1 MLHMCGV
8 LPLKP
13 ELIIEEF
20 PILKYGSYS
29 HCMMK
34 GVSIPICMRKES
46 FYSLHVGVMTVCM
59 SIGLH
64 ARWMEFSVAWWR
76 ELRKFLPS
84 LGLSITYVKMKHFVF
99 PQSAIK
105 SYPSRGIPPP
115 PLRPA
120 HHRFLDIRA
129 AIAQTRYRLSSLH
142 HPRSTTAAIRCPG
155 DPVPPSKQNCMI
167 RPSSPIPVSQSSTTQ
182 TKQQVRSNQEPRPNH
197 QHRAPGGKPS
207 RLTSHQQWSTGRI
220 SERSKESRSSTS

>member
-84 LGLSITYVKMKHFVF
+84 LGLSSINYVKLKDSFVL
-99 PQSAIK
+99 PQSVIK
-105 SYPSRGIPPP
+105 PCPSQGSRC
-115 PLRPA
+115 
-120 HHRFLDIRA
+120 HRSDQLITVARICA
-129 AIAQTRYRLSSLH
+129 AIAQTRYHLSSLH
-142 HPRSTTAAIRCPG
+142 HPRSTTAAIFAAPI
-155 DPVPPSKQNCMI
+155 PPSKQNCII

>member
-1 MLHMCGV
+1 MFRPFDLRYTTTSWPFILPQGMLHMCGV

-84 LGLSITYVKMKHFVF
+84 LGLSSINYVKLKDSFVF
-99 PQSAIK
+99 PQSVIK
-105 SYPSRGIPPP
+105 PCPSQGSRC
-115 PLRPA
+115 
-120 HHRFLDIRA
+120 HRSDQLITVARICA

-155 DPVPPSKQNCMI
+155 PAIQAKLHD
-167 RPSSPIPVSQSSTTQ
+167 SPLLSHSRTTVEHYTNQATSPFQSRAKAESPTQ
-182 TKQQVRSNQEPRPNH
+182 RSR
-197 QHRAPGGKPS
+197 R
-207 RLTSHQQWSTGRI
+207 
-220 SERSKESRSSTS
+220 